1 MRQTVLISAAILS
14 YVLLT
19 NYGRR
24 RFTWHKWAPLLL
36 AIPAIGVAYLH
47 AAPATDADLLI
58 YATAGVVGAAFGVA
72 ANLATGLDRDSAS
85 GRLYTRCGVAFA
97 TTWVI
102 ALGSRIGLVWALQDD
117 PGFRRAAG
125 GFMAGHA
132 ITTDVI
138 APTFVLLALAMFT
151 ARTLALLLRARRPT
165 PHPPLSRAAGHG
177 RVTEA
182 SPRR

>member
-1 MRQTVLISAAILS
+1 MRQAVVISAAILG

-36 AIPAIGVAYLH
+36 AIPPIGVAYLRT
-47 AAPATDADLLI
+47 APATAADLFI
-58 YATAGVVGAAFGVA
+58 YTFAVVIGGAFGLAATAT
-72 ANLATGLDRDSAS
+72 TGLDHDRAT
-85 GRLYTRCGVAFA
+85 GRLYTRCGLAFA
-97 TTWVI
+97 VTWVI
-102 ALGSRIGLVWALQDD
+102 ALGSRVALISALQNN

-125 GFMAGHA
+125 RFMAAHA

-151 ARTLALLLRARRPT
+151 VRTLALLLRARRVNSPAD
-165 PHPPLSRAAGHG
+165 PRATRPVAMN
-177 RVTEA
+177 T
-182 SPRR
+182 

>member
-1 MRQTVLISAAILS
+1 MRQAVLISAAILG

-36 AIPAIGVAYLH
+36 AIPAVGAAYLQS
-47 AAPATDADLLI
+47 APATAADLFI
-58 YATAGVVGAAFGVA
+58 YACAVVIGGAFGLA
-72 ANLATGLDRDSAS
+72 ATATTGVDRDPAT
-85 GRLYTRCGVAFA
+85 GRLYTRCGLAFA
-97 TTWVI
+97 VTWVI
-102 ALGSRIGLVWALQDD
+102 ALGSRVALVWALQND

-125 GFMAGHA
+125 RFMAAHT

-151 ARTLALLLRARRPT
+151 VRTLTLLLRARRVSSPAD
-165 PHPPLSRAAGHG
+165 PRAA
-177 RVTEA
+177 RPAAIDT
-182 SPRR
+182 